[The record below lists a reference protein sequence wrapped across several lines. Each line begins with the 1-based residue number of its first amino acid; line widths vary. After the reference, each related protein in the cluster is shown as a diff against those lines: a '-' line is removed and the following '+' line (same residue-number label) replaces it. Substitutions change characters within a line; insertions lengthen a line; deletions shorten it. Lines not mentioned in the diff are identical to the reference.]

1 MARYFFGNTLASF
14 FRSSTDV
21 VEDTSNPGVKFDSRY
36 VSNAIYIPSIYDF
49 IQTMPFVDASPV
61 TDIRIHFDIYTDAG
75 QASNWIEFYDNSN
88 TLVAQIYC
96 PNGTPRFQYWNGS
109 AMVTYLTATAVLPV
123 LALTTV
129 DMHVV
134 CGASGSCDMWFNG
147 TRVMTASG
155 GMNAAFDNIAYIRFR
170 SPGVDSTTR
179 YSQILAADY
188 DLRDDKYVCL
198 MANGNGTYTDGSG
211 TYTDINETVLDESTA
226 ILLPAHGNKHTFIY
240 APPNIT
246 VPDGYGTVAL
256 CVAARARVSGGT
268 ITDGELILKSGA
280 SFSTSSG
287 RSYNSGYE
295 PRGYY
300 AANDP
305 ATLNPWTQA
314 GINAAEFGI
323 EAP

>member
-21 VEDTSNPGVKFDSRY
+21 VEDTTAGKFDSRF
-36 VSNAIYIPSIYDF
+36 VQNSINVGGENDF
-49 IQTMPFVDASPV
+49 IQTMPFIDASPV
-61 TDIRIHFDIYTDAG
+61 TDIHIHFDFYTGAIG
-75 QASNWIEFYDNSN
+75 PAASMLDFFDSSN
-88 TLVAQIYC
+88 TLVAQLV
-96 PNGTPRFQYWNGS
+96 PTSAGKLTFQYWNGS
-109 AMVTYLTATAVLPV
+109 SIAAYLTTTSPVPV
-123 LALTTV
+123 LAVCTI
-129 DMHVV
+129 DIHVV
-134 CGASGSCDMWFNG
+134 AGTAGTCDIWFNG
-147 TRVMTASG
+147 TQVMNASG

-170 SPGVDSTTR
+170 AAGSTTQH
-179 YSQILAADY
+179 YSQVMGADY
-188 DLRDDKYVCL
+188 DLRDDKYCPL
-198 MANGNGTYTDGSG
+198 LATGEGTYQDG
-211 TYTDINETVLDESTA
+211 TRAYTDINEVVLDDSTA
-226 ILLPAHGNKHTFIY
+226 IVLPSHGNKHTFIY
-240 APPNIT
+240 APPDII

-268 ITDGELILKSGA
+268 IPDGELLLKSGA
-280 SFSTSSG
+280 TLSASSG
-287 RSYNSGYE
+287 RAYNSGYE